1 MPRHDALS
9 HRDCLLAFP
18 PIPRHDL
25 DALELSNLASP
36 SATAKLA
43 CASPGGGG
51 GGVPSHISFVPPSI
65 HPLEPTTAPN
75 MANEISQPPTL
86 SLPDL
91 IFDTFQ
97 RISRQ
102 PTTKQPPRPLAC
114 FGIIAC
120 EANCRCRNRNSHHH
134 CLLLAKLASLAVWDA
149 VRSSCESLGA
159 REGVEHEGRRG
170 FHSGVPASLT
180 GQVITDRRGKSSRAQ
195 SPYNQ
200 GPKLCCARQLSNR
213 DNTRR
218 PAFEIAVDLQF
229 AASYMRQYLIFPPVG
244 NWRTP
249 ADPAPI
255 PSALGKSSWNPRDES
270 SSRDHDLFLHGL
282 HPNAATQALDPISRH
297 SHLVEN
303 GQPPITN
310 LQPCRWLPQGWNKY
324 SLRRRPQS
332 NRVSSGVGSQDH
344 AQTQAPQPVHLR
356 SPQHPTTD
364 AYIILSLS

>member
-1 MPRHDALS
+1 
-9 HRDCLLAFP
+9 
-18 PIPRHDL
+18 
-25 DALELSNLASP
+25 
-36 SATAKLA
+36 
-43 CASPGGGG
+43 
-51 GGVPSHISFVPPSI
+51 
-65 HPLEPTTAPN
+65 

-120 EANCRCRNRNSHHH
+120 EANCRCRNRNSHHP
-134 CLLLAKLASLAVWDA
+134 CLLPAKLASLAVWDA
-149 VRSSCESLGA
+149 WGACLSHRAGYHRSS
-159 REGVEHEGRRG
+159 R
-170 FHSGVPASLT
+170 
-180 GQVITDRRGKSSRAQ
+180 QVISSTESIQPRA
-195 SPYNQ
+195 
-200 GPKLCCARQLSNR
+200 KLYCARQLSNR

-255 PSALGKSSWNPRDES
+255 PSALSPRRQSSWNPRDES